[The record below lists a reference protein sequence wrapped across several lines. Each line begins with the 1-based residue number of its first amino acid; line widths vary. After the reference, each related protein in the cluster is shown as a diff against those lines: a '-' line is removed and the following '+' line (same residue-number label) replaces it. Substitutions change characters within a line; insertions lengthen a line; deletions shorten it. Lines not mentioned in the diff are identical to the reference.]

1 MTSDEEYLL
10 SEALSLLG
18 QFDGLP
24 NLDALEGLRLGL
36 GINKSERQIISF
48 TKNPLENSNLLG
60 ELFTATSQKQVVEI
74 HYHKFSSPEQELVV
88 NLHPYLLKEYNRRW
102 YLFAAAEDDE
112 KILCFGLD
120 RIDKVVP
127 LPSHKYVDYNGDLK
141 ERFED
146 IIGVTLFEDSPLY
159 KIIFWVSDFSKDY
172 VSTKP
177 IHESQ
182 RHVSGEVAKELV
194 DKFPQL
200 SRGSFFRIDCKYNY
214 ELIRE
219 LTSFGKDLLVLEP
232 SFIQDKIWER
242 ISAMNNDYSKL
253 RTMGS

>member
-1 MTSDEEYLL
+1 M
-10 SEALSLLG
+10 
-18 QFDGLP
+18 
-24 NLDALEGLRLGL
+24 
-36 GINKSERQIISF
+36 
-48 TKNPLENSNLLG
+48 
-60 ELFTATSQKQVVEI
+60 
-74 HYHKFSSPEQELVV
+74 V

-112 KILCFGLD
+112 KMLCFGLD

-127 LPSHKYVDYNGDLK
+127 LPSHKYVEYNGNLN

-253 RTMGS
+253 RTMDS